1 MVYLINMK
9 KIVGVM
15 GSGSKEAT
23 ETDLNLAYDIGKI
36 IAELGV
42 VLLCGGKTGVMNESA
57 KGAKENGVLT
67 VALGPGLDKSELNDY
82 IDIPIMT
89 GMHSGRNFPNILS
102 SDVLVFVSVG
112 SPGTLTELAFA
123 IQYEK
128 PSVVINGTDKL
139 RAYIDEISDNKV
151 LFVNTIEE
159 VQTKL
164 RELL

>member
-1 MVYLINMK
+1 MK

-15 GSGSKEAT
+15 GPGSKEAT
-23 ETDLNLAYDIGKI
+23 EIDLNLAYDIGKI

-57 KGAKENGVLT
+57 RGAKENGGLT
-67 VALGPGLDKSELNDY
+67 VALGPGLEKLELNDY

-89 GMHSGRNFPNILS
+89 GMHSGRNFLNILS
-102 SDVLVFVSVG
+102 SDILIFVSVG
-112 SPGTLTELAFA
+112 SPGTLSELAYA
-123 IQYEK
+123 IQLEK